1 MTRLL
6 EAEQYSEAKR
16 VLQFLLQC
24 RGEDQRHYEEWG
36 NLLSWLEM
44 AFPDSDGQG
53 AGAPDDPS
61 EEDLRQ
67 TALNPSEQDESYVQQ
82 VLYIMKNH
90 PMLDQQLLAL
100 ERAAHLRSPEVDV
113 TIREW
118 LGQEPL
124 HPVVQ
129 FKALQCLRRR
139 GDSGTLRLDRL
150 GESTELEIEWT
161 PLDLDD
167 YPEPVRRIL
176 GRVESVTETMDPT
189 LPHFAR
195 ELWKE
200 CLQYLYGSSAYT
212 RMLSEEEAVVDSYAA
227 ALHQTL
233 LLAVYGTAD
242 EDEIRHTYGIT
253 DELRFRY
260 EQASRSMRQI
270 TDLQEGY
277 GEN

>member
-1 MTRLL
+1 ML
-6 EAEQYSEAKR
+6 EAEQYGEAKR
-16 VLQFLLQC
+16 MLQFLLQC

-36 NLLSWLEM
+36 NLLAWLEM
-44 AFPDSDGQG
+44 AFPESGSQG
-53 AGAPDDPS
+53 DEEEDDPD
-61 EEDLRQ
+61 EDDLRQ
-67 TALNPSEQDESYVQQ
+67 SALTPSNQDESYVQQ

-100 ERAAHLRSPEVDV
+100 ERAAHLRSPEVD
-113 TIREW
+113 TAIREW
-118 LGQEPL
+118 LEQESL

-139 GDSGTLRLDRL
+139 GDSGPLRLERL
-150 GESTELEIEWT
+150 GETAELEIDRV
-161 PLDLDD
+161 PLELDD

-176 GRVESVTETMDPT
+176 ERVESVTETMDPT

-233 LLAVYGTAD
+233 LLAVYGSAD

-277 GEN
+277 GEH